1 MSSLSVVLH
10 WFHCG
15 IRSLPSL
22 LAPHDP
28 SSLFMWLENTS
39 AVAIFVARCLLFMG
53 VDAQSSSLLCACLPI
68 FGLHSGVSP
77 PDLVCVSNMGK
88 QSPPVW
94 RPRALTKSCSCAV
107 VLVARL
113 CSKLLH
119 YVVYLGTTS
128 PNITDRQ
135 SPKTSDLITVR
146 GGARDDSSDYNK
158 QTYN

>member
-77 PDLVCVSNMGK
+77 PAFFSMCIEHGQAIPSGLETQGTYKVLLMRS
-88 QSPPVW
+88 
-94 RPRALTKSCSCAV
+94 RPGGPAVQQTAALCCLLGNHLTK
-107 VLVARL
+107 
-113 CSKLLH
+113 H
-119 YVVYLGTTS
+119 Y
-128 PNITDRQ
+128 RQ
-135 SPKTSDLITVR
+135 TKP
-146 GGARDDSSDYNK
+146 
-158 QTYN
+158 